1 MKGTRYMKIYEILDE
16 ENKINIG
23 VLLYF
28 EKKKEFIIELQSN
41 IDEWMAPLLFTNLVK
56 NQIYT
61 VPRKMAYM
69 WVKER
74 IIPSGRQNISEILKN
89 HKMEVYDEMKFLELS
104 KGKCSQDSMYI
115 RKIDELPE
123 YVIERRKR
131 NVVDLVVCDGWKI
144 LCFFENDIVKR
155 VDMTELSYVDGISKI
170 INNKKLYQSCKVGT
184 GGYSITFDDAIDI
197 SSSILY
203 EHGDILPVSR
213 NDFICFARN
222 NLLDTSECCELL
234 ECSRQN
240 VSYMIRHEQLNPIKE
255 DIKGNLYLKGEVVKN
270 MW

>member
-1 MKGTRYMKIYEILDE
+1 M
-16 ENKINIG
+16 
-23 VLLYF
+23 
-28 EKKKEFIIELQSN
+28 
-41 IDEWMAPLLFTNLVK
+41 
-56 NQIYT
+56 
-61 VPRKMAYM
+61 
-69 WVKER
+69 
-74 IIPSGRQNISEILKN
+74 
-89 HKMEVYDEMKFLELS
+89 
-104 KGKCSQDSMYI
+104 
-115 RKIDELPE
+115 
-123 YVIERRKR
+123 
-131 NVVDLVVCDGWKI
+131 VDLVVCDGWKI

-184 GGYSITFDDAIDI
+184 GGYSITFGDAIDI

-203 EHGDILPVSR
+203 EHGDILPISR